1 VDLNVRVADA
11 PQSAVT
17 AFRPSINGLAPEPR
31 RGKTIYET
39 GDESKRKFRRS
50 VRVTQHAAWFAAMQ

>member
-1 VDLNVRVADA
+1 MSTLPMRRKVPSLHFD
-11 PQSAVT
+11 Q
-17 AFRPSINGLAPEPR
+17 AFNGLAPEPR

-39 GDESKRKFRRS
+39 GDESKRKVRRS